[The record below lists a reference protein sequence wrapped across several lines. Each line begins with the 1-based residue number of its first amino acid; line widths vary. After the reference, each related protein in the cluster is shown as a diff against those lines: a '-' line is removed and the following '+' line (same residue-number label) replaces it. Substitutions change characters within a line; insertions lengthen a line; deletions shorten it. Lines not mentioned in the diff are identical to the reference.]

1 MGGGEEE
8 GGGLLTIQLALKA
21 HYPHLQYFHIANPRL
36 ITVNSKTKLA
46 RPLGRQPKRVFSTF
60 FQNISS
66 MILGWG
72 GGGGLLSFLIYSLY
86 L

>member
-1 MGGGEEE
+1 MLYVKGGGRGGEEE

-46 RPLGRQPKRVFSTF
+46 RPLGRQPKRVF
-60 FQNISS
+60 
-66 MILGWG
+66 
-72 GGGGLLSFLIYSLY
+72 
-86 L
+86 